1 MNLRHMDTMTIKPLR
16 RLSAL
21 ILGTAVAVS
30 LAACSSDGS
39 DDAASTTT
47 VSDSATSTSG
57 SATAETASYP
67 LTVSTKYGDIT
78 LDSRPERVVAL
89 DYSAADDLVAL
100 GITPVGV
107 ATDPSKIE
115 SDMPW
120 LASDIKDAASP
131 DIAPMYEAN
140 VEEVANLDPDLIVGG
155 TYNAQD
161 KDAYDKLS
169 AVAPTLIPD
178 MEGKGSWQ
186 GRLTATAAAFGATDK
201 AEELIVEIEAAYK
214 AAGEKVPGIGDKTV
228 SYYQFTG
235 EKFNPG
241 GPEVFELF
249 GMKPTVGMQE
259 KTRLSMENAQG
270 ADADLIVIWA
280 TGDDGPE
287 ILENTP
293 AFANLPAVKKGN
305 LMFTTP
311 QTKYAFDRPGVLSLQ
326 WFLDEIAPTIEKLAD

>member
-1 MNLRHMDTMTIKPLR
+1 MNRYFSRT
-16 RLSAL
+16 AGL
-21 ILGTAVAVS
+21 ILATTVAVS
-30 LAACSSDGS
+30 LAACSSDDS
-39 DDAASTTT
+39 DDAADTTAT
-47 VSDSATSTSG
+47 SGTTASDSASSTG

-107 ATDPSKIE
+107 ATDPSKVE

-120 LASDIKDAASP
+120 LASDIKDAANS

-140 VEEVANLDPDLIVGG
+140 VETVANLDPDLIVGG
-155 TYNAQD
+155 TYNAKD

-178 MEGKGSWQ
+178 MAGKGSWQ
-186 GRLTATAAAFGATDK
+186 DRLTATAAAFGATDK
-201 AEELIVEIEAAYK
+201 AGKLIAETEATYK

-287 ILENTP
+287 ILEKTP

-311 QTKYAFDRPGVLSLQ
+311 QTKYAFDRPGILSLQ
-326 WFLDEIAPTIEKLAD
+326 WFLDEVTPTIEKLAD

>member
-1 MNLRHMDTMTIKPLR
+1 MNRYLR
-16 RLSAL
+16 RTTGFVLAM
-21 ILGTAVAVS
+21 AAAVS
-30 LAACSSDGS
+30 LAACSSDDSVDTSAVSETTASGS
-39 DDAASTTT
+39 AAS
-47 VSDSATSTSG
+47 STSG

-107 ATDPSKIE
+107 ATDPSKVDDE
-115 SDMPW
+115 MPW
-120 LASDIKDAASP
+120 LASDIKNAADP

-140 VEEVANLDPDLIVGG
+140 VEEVANLNPDLIVGG
-155 TYNAQD
+155 TYNARDQE
-161 KDAYDKLS
+161 AFDKLA

-178 MEGKGSWQ
+178 VEGKGSWQ
-186 GRLTATAAAFGATDK
+186 DRLTATAAAFGATDK
-201 AEELIVEIEAAYK
+201 AEELIAETEAAYK

-249 GMKPTVGMQE
+249 GMKPTLGMQE
-259 KTRLSMENAQG
+259 KTALSTENAQG

-305 LMFTTP
+305 LLFTTP
-311 QTKYAFDRPGVLSLQ
+311 PIKYAFDRPGILSLQ
-326 WFLDEIAPTIEKLAD
+326 WFLGEITPTIEKLAD